1 MYTWYFFFFPKQAVS
16 LRHKL
21 VWPFLAKQKVLGKVY
36 RLCPVV
42 LLSICVQTC
51 ILICRFQSR
60 RNIQN
65 FHRFT
70 GKENYNE
77 WTIIVWGTY
86 MSGYKCQN
94 PWKPWYL
101 PGFLKIWK
109 YLNCPRGNKT
119 KTMSFFFRFDYP
131 SAIIFVRM
139 RLISVWIINTVDKA
153 RSVINMNIIIYELA
167 ML

>member
-94 PWKPWYL
+94 PWKPWFYQDFWKFGSIL
-101 PGFLKIWK
+101 IVLGVIKLRRCHSFSALIILVQSFLWEW
-109 YLNCPRGNKT
+109 
-119 KTMSFFFRFDYP
+119 D
-131 SAIIFVRM
+131 
-139 RLISVWIINTVDKA
+139 
-153 RSVINMNIIIYELA
+153 
-167 ML
+167 